1 MSSGDYLLPN
11 SIYIPGTY
19 HSGLGGLTCT
29 SSTSTKPT
37 QRELRLGDRVMVK
50 GSFAGRPMDGEQGV
64 VIAFNPSSEV
74 GVEFDN
80 SFSSGHDCAGKARAD
95 RGRWGSEHELKLIEN
110 GSCKKRMET
119 RLKTGDR
126 ILNTA
131 KISPASPNAGKLG
144 VVTLVGT
151 NSFDRTP
158 IYYIRYDD
166 GERGQGGSEYYKL
179 VTKDKKTIMNRV
191 SIMMK
196 KLLDAR
202 TQKFVK
208 AGFIDGDLDITT
220 DGIRT
225 LNRIMFFEKGAEME
239 AEADV
244 VIAEAEKSKEE

>member
-1 MSSGDYLLPN
+1 MPSGDYLSPN
-11 SIYIPGTY
+11 SMYMAGTY
-19 HSGLGGLTCT
+19 HSGLGGATCT
-29 SSTSTKPT
+29 SSTSTEPI
-37 QRELRLGDRVMVK
+37 QRKLRLGDRVMVR
-50 GSFAGRPMDGEQGV
+50 GSFAGLPMDGEQGI
-64 VIAFNPSSEV
+64 VIAFNPFEV

-80 SFSSGHDCAGKARAD
+80 PFILGHDCAGKARSD
-95 RGRWGSEHELKLIEN
+95 RGRWGSENDLKLIGN
-110 GSCKKRMET
+110 GSCKKGMET
-119 RLKTGDR
+119 SLKIGDR

-131 KISPASPNAGKLG
+131 RMSLTSPNVGKLG
-144 VVTLVGT
+144 VVTSIET

-158 IYYIRYDD
+158 IYHIRYDD
-166 GERGQGGSEYYKL
+166 GESGQGGSEYYKL

-208 AGFIDGDLDITT
+208 AGFIDGDLDITPE
-220 DGIRT
+220 GIRT

-244 VIAEAEKSKEE
+244 IIAEAEKSKEE